1 MKIEKWKFN
10 GEEIDV
16 PILKKKKKEENDIP
30 KELENTLNIAELFI
44 EEEENNE

>member
-16 PILKKKKKEENDIP
+16 PILDENEKEENDIP